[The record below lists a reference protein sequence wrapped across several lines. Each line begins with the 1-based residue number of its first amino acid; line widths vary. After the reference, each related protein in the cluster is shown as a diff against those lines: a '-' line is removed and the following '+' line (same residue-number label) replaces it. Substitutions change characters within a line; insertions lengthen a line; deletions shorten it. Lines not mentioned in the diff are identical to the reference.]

1 MHTDDTD
8 KARIMGVIA
17 PADYAQLFRLLDDY
31 ARVQHHAFLAELF
44 LNETKSEY
52 CSCFRPLGGDESSPD
67 RYASRYLQIAMAEV
81 AIVVE
86 KKVLTAT
93 LILELDRELAALKY

>member
-1 MHTDDTD
+1 
-8 KARIMGVIA
+8 
-17 PADYAQLFRLLDDY
+17 
-31 ARVQHHAFLAELF
+31 
-44 LNETKSEY
+44 
-52 CSCFRPLGGDESSPD
+52 LGGDESSPD